1 MARSTVLTGFL
12 LVTFLAE
19 SRGYTRLGRIVKH
32 LQEFEDT
39 AQPEA
44 ERIKLGHEIVADIV
58 DHINPPVA
66 SLSSRWC
73 VVMRQAVDRMVN
85 DHAATFDEDLTLAI
99 RALREAASGL
109 DDKFKDLR
117 SQMEARLRHMEKVLE
132 KNVEKVES
140 AILGFGGRHLD
151 GASLLPSVSFLR
163 QTFSKSSKE
172 LWQLHPE
179 VQQRAYS
186 FRFYFL
192 VILVLVVSFPVFLY
206 FYHMR
211 LLAQEAKFKKDESGH
226 MIRTNSGRLL

>member
-12 LVTFLAE
+12 LVTLLAE

-58 DHINPPVA
+58 DHIN
-66 SLSSRWC
+66 
-73 VVMRQAVDRMVN
+73 AVDRMVN

-132 KNVEKVES
+132 KNVEK
-140 AILGFGGRHLD
+140 
-151 GASLLPSVSFLR
+151 
-163 QTFSKSSKE
+163 TFSKSSKE